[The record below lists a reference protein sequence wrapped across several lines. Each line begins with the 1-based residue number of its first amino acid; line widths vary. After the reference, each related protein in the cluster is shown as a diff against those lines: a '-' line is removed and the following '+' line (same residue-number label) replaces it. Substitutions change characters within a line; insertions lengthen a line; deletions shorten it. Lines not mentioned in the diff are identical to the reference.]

1 MGHCKK
7 ERPICT
13 YCGLIGHIAEKCYKL
28 HGYPPRYKPKS
39 ENNVMANQVSGN
51 FGNLDVLA
59 ASNTHQINGGSFCL
73 SAYFCNFYCSILC
86 LIVKW
91 GRSLGHTPRHNAN
104 FFHSHTYWSF
114 VCSFLQFQFDFLLPS
129 LPRIF
134 IVALFFL
141 GIVILSRTLLNRA
154 RLVL

>member
-86 LIVKW
+86 LFAK
-91 GRSLGHTPRHNAN
+91 
-104 FFHSHTYWSF
+104 
-114 VCSFLQFQFDFLLPS
+114 
-129 LPRIF
+129 
-134 IVALFFL
+134 
-141 GIVILSRTLLNRA
+141 
-154 RLVL
+154 